1 MALLGLCF
9 WLFIILQPKDST
21 VDPSDKDSKVSNT
34 LSSIKLVISD
44 DSFKTIGD
52 DKMLEIA
59 LDTEN
64 SSAISKV
71 EYLLDGRVAARSIE
85 APFVVTISLASLE
98 AGEHKI
104 QAVAY
109 DSSGG
114 SVKSKEFTFTI
125 EPGEEVT
132 PSDDE
137 SSDMITSIPRKKSNV
152 VTASTS
158 SGSQSSGNGSGNG
171 GGDPGDPGE
180 PEAGVRT
187 AGGWWASLPEDMQI
201 CSNGVLNNGPTN
213 APAGAITVPA
223 GDNSSVNFNQ
233 TNKTFWFAPG
243 VHTIGP
249 GIFSSITPG
258 EGSTYIG
265 APGAI
270 IDGQFINRYAFQ
282 GHAENVRIAYLEI
295 RNFGVDTS
303 AIDPDTDEPFDPV
316 NNNEGV
322 INHDAGDNWTME
334 YINAHH
340 NDGAA
345 IFMGSENT
353 VRYNCMKD
361 NGQYGFSMFKP
372 PISGDSAIKDIIIDH
387 NEISGN
393 NQDNWEDLIDGCG
406 CTGAGKFWDVEGA
419 TVTNNYV
426 HDNLSTG
433 LWADTNDI
441 DFLIDSNWIE
451 HNSGEGIWYEI
462 SYNATISRNVLKR
475 NAWTTGQNNL
485 GSPGPAVYIS
495 ESGGD
500 SRLASSTSGSTNLQI
515 KNNLMENNFS
525 GVSIYENSN
534 RFCNSNGNTSKGYCT
549 PFVMPTLIPEPHD
562 FEYPNPISDTHPCYT
577 QILNEPYTK
586 DCRWHAQNVKVFNNE
601 FRFDESAVPCAGSY
615 CGVQALFATGANNMN
630 TGDYGAWVPAAYNIG
645 TIQQNIMFNNYNEFY
660 DNSYVGPWRFTKPDG
675 SGVAF
680 AHWQATYHQDT
691 GSTYDALPVEN
702 YLDNNTSTLEA
713 SIGHWQE
720 AFSANVTR
728 SSLDAHTGTYSLMLS
743 LYEGGTGA
751 ASVDNYPGFEVSPSE
766 KRVSFWSKR
775 GSGAIPSARLVL
787 SWYDINDAVIR
798 DGSNNPI
805 THTITLSGLS
815 SSWQQA
821 TADVTPPIGTA
832 KVYLEF
838 LAGPGSTGNTMFVD
852 DFVIGD
858 AP

>member
-1 MALLGLCF
+1 MALIGLGF
-9 WLFIILQPKDST
+9 WLFFVLQPKESSPT
-21 VDPSDKDSKVSNT
+21 SSDNNKVSNV
-34 LSSIKLVISD
+34 LSSVKLVISD
-44 DSFKTIGD
+44 DSFKTINES
-52 DKMLEIA
+52 KTLEVA
-59 LDTEN
+59 LDTKN
-64 SSAISKV
+64 SSLISSV
-71 EYLLDGRVAARSIE
+71 DYLLDGKVVGRSIE
-85 APFVVTISLASLE
+85 APFVATISLASLT
-98 AGEHKI
+98 AGEHTI

-109 DSSGG
+109 DMKGD
-114 SVKSKEFTFTI
+114 SVKSKVFTFTI
-125 EPGEEVT
+125 EPDEVV
-132 PSDDE
+132 PSDDA
-137 SSDMITSIPRKKSNV
+137 SGDMIGSLPRKKSSV
-152 VTASTS
+152 VTASS
-158 SGSQSSGNGSGNG
+158 SGSQNSGGNSSNPS
-171 GGDPGDPGE
+171 DPGDPE
-180 PEAGVRT
+180 DPEAGART

-201 CSNGVLNNGPTN
+201 CSNGVLNNGPTS
-213 APAGAITVPA
+213 APAGSITVPA
-223 GDNSSVNFNQ
+223 GDNSGFNFNQ
-233 TNKTFWFAPG
+233 ANKTFWFAPG
-243 VHTIGP
+243 VHTLAS
-249 GIFSSITPG
+249 GIFSSITAG

-265 APGAI
+265 APGAVL
-270 IDGQFINRYAFQ
+270 DGQFINRYAFQ
-282 GHAENVRIAYLEI
+282 GNATNVRIAYLEI
-295 RNFGVDTS
+295 RNFGVDMS
-303 AIDPDTDEPFDPV
+303 APGVTEPV

-361 NGQYGFSMFKP
+361 NGQYGFSMFKM
-372 PISGDSAIKDIIIDH
+372 PISGDSAIKDIVIDH

-393 NQDNWEDLIDGCG
+393 NQDDWEDLIEGCG

-475 NAWTTGQNNL
+475 NAWTTGQNNQ

-500 SRLASSTSGSTNLQI
+500 SRLESSTSGSTNLQI

-577 QILNEPYTK
+577 QILNAPYTK
-586 DCRWHAQNVKVFNNE
+586 DCRWHSQNVKVFNNE
-601 FRFDESAVPCAGSY
+601 FRFDEDAVPCVGGY

-645 TIQQNIMFNNYNEFY
+645 TIQQDVMFNNDNEFY
-660 DNSYVGPWRFTKPDG
+660 NNSYIGPWRFTKPDG

-680 AHWQATYHQDT
+680 ANWQATYHQDT
-691 GSTYDALPVEN
+691 GSTYDAPPVEN
-702 YLDNNTSTLEA
+702 YLDDNTSTLEA
-713 SIGHWQE
+713 SIGHWQPW
-720 AFSANVTR
+720 FSANVTR
-728 SSLDAHTGTYSLMLS
+728 SSLESHTGTYSLMLS
-743 LYEGGTGA
+743 LTSGGVGA
-751 ASVDNYPGFEVSPSE
+751 ANVDNHPGFEVSPSN
-766 KRVSFWSKR
+766 KRVSFWAKQ
-775 GSGAIPSARLVL
+775 GSGALPSARLVL
-787 SWYDINDAVIR
+787 SWYDVNDAIIR

-821 TADVTPPIGTA
+821 TADVTPPTGAA

-838 LAGPGSTGNTMFVD
+838 LTGSGSTGNTMFVD